1 MVLGK
6 VLSPVGILFLTCK
19 LGPWDV
25 MNVGKL
31 STVEWDTALHARQS
45 AVETGSVEL
54 VEFLRLISL
63 A

>member
-6 VLSPVGILFLTCK
+6 VLSPVGILFLTCNV
-19 LGPWDV
+19 GQWDA

-31 STVEWDTALHARQS
+31 STVEWDMVLRARQS
-45 AVETGSVEL
+45 AVEIGSAVL
-54 VEFLRLISL
+54 FQLLGLISL